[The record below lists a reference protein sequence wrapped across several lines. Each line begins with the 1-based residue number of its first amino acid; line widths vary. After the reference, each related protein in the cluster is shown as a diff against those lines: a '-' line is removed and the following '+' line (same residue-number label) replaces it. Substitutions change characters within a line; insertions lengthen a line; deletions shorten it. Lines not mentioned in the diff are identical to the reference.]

1 MRLTIHGRVLPI
13 PETLARY
20 AQNRMSLALR
30 RDFDRIRNVTLRMV
44 QLRDD
49 APPHWVSIID
59 LGPGGA
65 VVTRVRAIDRLA
77 AIDELARRS
86 AESVAHRLAMPPR
99 LPARV
104 VTRMLA

>member
-20 AQNRMSLALR
+20 AQQRLGLALR
-30 RDFDRIRNVTLRMV
+30 GFERIRNVTLRMV

-49 APPHWVSIID
+49 APPHWVSVID

-65 VVTRVRAIDRLA
+65 VVTRVRAIDRLT

-86 AESVAHRLAMPPR
+86 AESVAHRLGMPPR

-104 VTRMLA
+104 VTRVLA